1 MAWDIALIS
10 FLNEK
15 ISEVEDFA
23 KNKGVIKMELAS
35 LENYSQEET
44 DNTNMSINR
53 NSGNDND
60 SNDFQKKKIYIN
72 SDSSESDKNKF
83 DDNFE
88 VK

>member
-1 MAWDIALIS
+1 
-10 FLNEK
+10 
-15 ISEVEDFA
+15 
-23 KNKGVIKMELAS
+23 
-35 LENYSQEET
+35 
-44 DNTNMSINR
+44 MSIKR